1 MTHPNDSTPINTHSV
16 TYRGETRE
24 CNQDNMQDVCDAL
37 IEKLG
42 PLDYANNLIPVV
54 VPLNRPIP
62 RPAIPPAAPTLRL
75 VPNSNSNVSEEG
87 KARSLDVES
96 IALDAGFAPRP
107 PLYEAGTRVNETGV
121 ANARREQLEH
131 DAKPFARDVARDL
144 VTTIKQELRRDTDA
158 VTVSDLRM
166 SKTAALALPGGVRL
180 PMSPRAFAGLISRLP
195 VTGGTAYLAQCPEE
209 LRAINVN
216 HWAVELGK
224 REAADTATDPK
235 QAVIRT
241 RQVQGK
247 RSAFAVVSP
256 SYTPFDTDKI
266 AEALHM
272 ALPTDARGE
281 VQYDGQRM
289 RLEALWRS
297 DVAPDEFVAGE
308 FFKAGVIVRADDTG
322 AGSIR
327 VQSVLW
333 RNLCLNLIILD
344 KAVGVDIRIRHTG
357 SVQALAERFRES
369 FGQALSSVQGFRRA
383 WGYAMSERDETLIQR
398 SQGTTSDDII
408 GLPVSA
414 VLPGLLHGILDRE
427 LVPVRGRKADVIPA
441 LLEMHRQDEA
451 ADAYGVSRASIAN
464 AFTRYA
470 HRVETDP
477 FESDLIR
484 EGAGRLL
491 SGSRGKMPAPLP
503 YKAFVA

>member
-1 MTHPNDSTPINTHSV
+1 MSHTDSTHIVNTHSV

-24 CNQDNMQDVCDAL
+24 CNQENMQDVCDAL
-37 IEKLG
+37 IAKRG
-42 PLDYANNLIPVV
+42 SGDIPVV
-54 VPLNRPIP
+54 APLDRKVP
-62 RPAIPPAAPTLRL
+62 RPAPEAPRQVPALRI
-75 VPNSNSNVSEEG
+75 VGGQDGPVSAAG
-87 KARSLDVES
+87 KARSEEGEDL
-96 IALDAGFAPRP
+96 ALEGGFAPKP
-107 PLYEAGTRVNETGV
+107 PVYEAGTRVNETGV
-121 ANARREQLEH
+121 ENARRMQLDH
-131 DAKPFARDVARDL
+131 DAKPFARDLAADL
-144 VTTIKQELRRDTDA
+144 AATVKAELRRDTEA
-158 VTVSDLRM
+158 VNVSDLRM
-166 SKTAALALPGGVRL
+166 TKDARLVLPDRMRLAMNKRAFNGLVSRL
-180 PMSPRAFAGLISRLP
+180 PM
-195 VTGGTAYLAQCPEE
+195 TGGGAYLAQCPEE

-224 REAADTATDPK
+224 REAADPQADPK

-241 RQVQGK
+241 RRVGDK

-256 SYTPFDTDKI
+256 SYTPFDVDKI
-266 AEALHM
+266 AEALHL
-272 ALPTDARGE
+272 ALPGDAKGE
-281 VQYDGQRM
+281 VQYDGQKM
-289 RLEALWRS
+289 RLEGLWRS
-297 DVAPDEFVAGE
+297 NVAPEEFVAGE

-344 KAVGVDIRIRHTG
+344 KAIGVDVRIRHTG
-357 SVQALAERFRES
+357 SVQALAERFREA
-369 FGQALSSVQGFRRA
+369 FGQALGSVDGFRRA
-383 WGYAMSERDETLIQR
+383 WGYAMSERDDILVER
-398 SQGTTSDDII
+398 SQGTTSDDIT

-414 VLPGLLHGILDRE
+414 VLPGLLHGILDRD
-427 LVPVRGRKADVIPA
+427 LVPVRGRKADVVPA

-470 HRVETDP
+470 HKVETDP
-477 FESDLIR
+477 FVADEIR

-491 SGSRGKMPAPLP
+491 SGSRGRAPAPLP